1 MGFGDLCKIEC
12 FYKRSTLLSHLQSTD
27 IDSTACKS
35 LADKIT
41 DAVNILSGICDDDD
55 DGEMNVDDNDV
66 NDDAKLQR
74 AMKFC
79 LQQLRLLLMKQVRY
93 PVDFLRW
100 AFQAFSLSPSAYFF
114 LRDSCLLLPH
124 PTYLRTLSSCFEV
137 DAGTECNEHIA
148 YLTEKA
154 KLLTERERYVT
165 LLLDEI
171 YVNPKVSY
179 KAGTVAGFAE
189 NGDMEHATTV
199 QAFMIYPFCPARKIW
214 QH

>member
-1 MGFGDLCKIEC
+1 
-12 FYKRSTLLSHLQSTD
+12 
-27 IDSTACKS
+27 
-35 LADKIT
+35 
-41 DAVNILSGICDDDD
+41 
-55 DGEMNVDDNDV
+55 
-66 NDDAKLQR
+66 
-74 AMKFC
+74 
-79 LQQLRLLLMKQVRY
+79 
-93 PVDFLRW
+93 LRW

-137 DAGTECNEHIA
+137 DTGTECNEHIA

-154 KLLTERERYVT
+154 RLLTERERYVT

-189 NGDMEHATTV
+189 NGDMVHATTV
-199 QAFMIYPFCPARKIW
+199 QAFMISSILSNKKDMAALVPIKNLTAAYLHELTLKAINIVEKAGYKVMCLISDNKRINGNMFSLMCNGSMQSSTVHPC
-214 QH
+214 